1 MSRRFEC
8 IKVYEIESTIEMGF
22 YTIYEIPHCKVT
34 FVSYVDIHNVAA
46 SHVYLRDRGRDT

>member
-8 IKVYEIESTIEMGF
+8 IKVYEIESTIKD
-22 YTIYEIPHCKVT
+22 TIYEIPHCKVT